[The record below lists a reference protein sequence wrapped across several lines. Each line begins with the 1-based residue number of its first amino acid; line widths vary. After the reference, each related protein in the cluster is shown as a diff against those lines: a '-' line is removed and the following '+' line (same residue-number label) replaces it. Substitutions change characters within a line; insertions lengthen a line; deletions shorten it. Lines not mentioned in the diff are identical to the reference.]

1 MSAKLVLRV
10 EWNETVRTCRDPFDT
25 KKFSNLSP
33 EILVQWIAPLLS
45 GTQIFKTFDRH
56 MSTMFDYPSQLR
68 AQFAGERG
76 FQNPGVCL
84 QAFPSFPSPTPTFP
98 FLVLAPF
105 SAREKYPK
113 SPSSVFLCSQTPRKR
128 LLRRLQWCTFSIA
141 VPDLYLRLFWWPL
154 VQRSAPSSLKLGSK
168 GDASILLFPAKS
180 VPAMLEP
187 SPLHWDLWVSRPR
200 IPSAWKHLPSFRL
213 SVRIKFV
220 WFIVLVSFMPLLYF
234 WLS

>member
-84 QAFPSFPSPTPTFP
+84 QAFSSFPSPTPT
-98 FLVLAPF
+98 
-105 SAREKYPK
+105 
-113 SPSSVFLCSQTPRKR
+113 
-128 LLRRLQWCTFSIA
+128 I
-141 VPDLYLRLFWWPL
+141 LFWFSPHFPRRQNTRNPL
-154 VQRSAPSSLKLGSK
+154 PQSFFAPKPHGNACYVATTMHLFHRGPWSL
-168 GDASILLFPAKS
+168 P
-180 VPAMLEP
+180 P
-187 SPLHWDLWVSRPR
+187 
-200 IPSAWKHLPSFRL
+200 
-213 SVRIKFV
+213 
-220 WFIVLVSFMPLLYF
+220 IVLVAAGSTKCSKLLEIRFQGRRQY
-234 WLS
+234 LIVPG

>member
-1 MSAKLVLRV
+1 
-10 EWNETVRTCRDPFDT
+10 
-25 KKFSNLSP
+25 
-33 EILVQWIAPLLS
+33 
-45 GTQIFKTFDRH
+45 
-56 MSTMFDYPSQLR
+56 MFDYPSQLR

-76 FQNPGVCL
+76 FQKSRGLSASV
-84 QAFPSFPSPTPTFP
+84 SFLPLLYPHLP

-105 SAREKYPK
+105 PARAKYPK

-128 LLRRLQWCTFSIA
+128 LLRRLQRCTFSIV

-187 SPLHWDLWVSRPR
+187 RPLHWDLWVSRPR
-200 IPSAWKHLPSFRL
+200 IPSANPVRESHPLESTFYL
-213 SVRIKFV
+213 SV
-220 WFIVLVSFMPLLYF
+220 
-234 WLS
+234 